1 MYKDLYYIFNDEN
14 THDRLIDID
23 TLHKIY
29 DLLSDQ
35 YGLSK
40 DININV
46 VSDLSS
52 NSVGGC
58 NNRTGDIKVNID
70 NIKRLSTNKDT
81 YFLNIGILSSF
92 LHEVMH
98 LRQFKFLK
106 NNSIDDIDNP
116 LSKLNYLLN
125 LLSCS
130 YFSYSYIEGN
140 FGSPY
145 DENVI
150 NKVMN
155 FYSSNHDL
163 IPQERLAEISSLK
176 MIRWMLSKYDN
187 NEGRREEAVDYLDK
201 NIYMMYLYG
210 YKYID
215 NIFLMCPIEYFLELF
230 NYHNFYKSYISFY
243 KELKNSNNMSDSISL
258 TYGLPISDELYSK
271 TKSTYNYLLN
281 KEKEKS
287 R

>member
-130 YFSYSYIEGN
+130 FFSYSYIEEN

-150 NKVMN
+150 NKVMK